1 MAGIITTLKT
11 NGVVTGY
18 SYTNDYTDVDGNHSS
33 STLFDA
39 NWQVLSSTLT
49 TSKGSTI
56 TSSTW
61 ETITTLGVVTHQEK
75 GYLSDGTVTRNWEYN
90 FDAAWQ
96 LTSKTYSEIA
106 DITKLTKVVING
118 DPGYETTSNGTTS
131 HYDSTGLLTFYRKP
145 YNEVETSTNTRTGA
159 RTYDTNGHLVDDT
172 WTNSKDGSI
181 VSQKTLTDSQGIV
194 TYLQNGHNS
203 ANTSSWEYHFDASWH
218 LIDGKT
224 VDGILTTTFGPNFT
238 IISQTGDISKMTEVL
253 INGVSCF
260 ETIAIDADTG
270 KKIETLYS
278 SSKGD
283 LIGYRMNDDKIIGS
297 KFLPGTITFDTKWK
311 NILNKTWTN
320 SDGTTVSEDNIT
332 DTKGIVTHVQ
342 KGHDSTGTNT
352 WEYHFDANWILI
364 DGWASDGLIKTTS
377 GADFKNPTSV
387 ADISKLTPVTDNLG
401 VITGYQMMDNASTI
415 SFFDAQG
422 TPTGHRTLSTSVDS
436 KGILSTT
443 MTNFDADWKMLGS
456 SWTRSDGTSGI
467 TDITTDSEGKVLVTT
482 ETGHKADSTGT
493 MNWVYHFDADWHF
506 LGGTIYNGVTKTMKA
521 FAPDWTEMTPL
532 KNDTAHP
539 DLVTG
544 YKWTDATNPL
554 HTTTFYDLE
563 AFHKTGYSQPYA
575 AADIGT
581 TIVDGT
587 QIGIVTA
594 GTRTFDAGWNKV
606 LENEQWRN
614 PDGSTVSQDTHYTNS
629 VITGYEKIVHN
640 STNTST
646 SDLNFDAK
654 WGLLSGTIIE
664 GIITTKIDSSGHV
677 ISQKAD
683 TTQMTAIKDSN
694 DHVVEYQKTDP
705 LTHTTIHSDST
716 GELTG
721 YSVITETKIDPITYN
736 TTSKETNYASD
747 HTTITGYE
755 QISHNSPGTS
765 YWDIIFDAKGGY
777 DGKWL
782 DDGLKTTVFDQ
793 NDVQLKEILD
803 ADHPEAV
810 HLQALQLIGVAAA
823 AHDIGGA

>member
-1 MAGIITTLKT
+1 M
-11 NGVVTGY
+11 
-18 SYTNDYTDVDGNHSS
+18 
-33 STLFDA
+33 
-39 NWQVLSSTLT
+39 
-49 TSKGSTI
+49 
-56 TSSTW
+56 
-61 ETITTLGVVTHQEK
+61 
-75 GYLSDGTVTRNWEYN
+75 
-90 FDAAWQ
+90 
-96 LTSKTYSEIA
+96 
-106 DITKLTKVVING
+106 
-118 DPGYETTSNGTTS
+118 
-131 HYDSTGLLTFYRKP
+131 
-145 YNEVETSTNTRTGA
+145 
-159 RTYDTNGHLVDDT
+159 
-172 WTNSKDGSI
+172 
-181 VSQKTLTDSQGIV
+181 
-194 TYLQNGHNS
+194 
-203 ANTSSWEYHFDASWH
+203 
-218 LIDGKT
+218 
-224 VDGILTTTFGPNFT
+224 
-238 IISQTGDISKMTEVL
+238 
-253 INGVSCF
+253 
-260 ETIAIDADTG
+260 
-270 KKIETLYS
+270 
-278 SSKGD
+278 
-283 LIGYRMNDDKIIGS
+283 
-297 KFLPGTITFDTKWK
+297 
-311 NILNKTWTN
+311 
-320 SDGTTVSEDNIT
+320 
-332 DTKGIVTHVQ
+332 
-342 KGHDSTGTNT
+342 
-352 WEYHFDANWILI
+352 
-364 DGWASDGLIKTTS
+364 
-377 GADFKNPTSV
+377 
-387 ADISKLTPVTDNLG
+387 
-401 VITGYQMMDNASTI
+401 
-415 SFFDAQG
+415 
-422 TPTGHRTLSTSVDS
+422 
-436 KGILSTT
+436 
-443 MTNFDADWKMLGS
+443 
-456 SWTRSDGTSGI
+456 
-467 TDITTDSEGKVLVTT
+467 
-482 ETGHKADSTGT
+482 
-493 MNWVYHFDADWHF
+493 
-506 LGGTIYNGVTKTMKA
+506 
-521 FAPDWTEMTPL
+521 
-532 KNDTAHP
+532 
-539 DLVTG
+539 
-544 YKWTDATNPL
+544 
-554 HTTTFYDLE
+554 
-563 AFHKTGYSQPYA
+563 
-575 AADIGT
+575 
-581 TIVDGT
+581 DGT

-606 LENEQWRN
+606 LDNEQWRN